1 MLIKARA
8 AFSLAV
14 LCLAA
19 ASPGAP
25 APKKIMLMNRLAP
38 SKMVLYIASADGS
51 GERSLLPTSGFDYN
65 ASFSPDGKWI
75 VFTSERNG
83 LGQADLYRVHQDGS
97 ALERLTNDPAL
108 DDQAAFSPDGEQIA
122 FASTRGEHHTANIWI
137 LDLKTRKTRNLTGSS
152 ELQASPGK
160 LDGFFRPA
168 WSPDGRWIAF
178 SSDRNFD
185 FIPHEFPSPGWEHLQ
200 ELSIYIIHPDGTG
213 LRRFTPA
220 GISDG
225 SPKWSPDSKRIVFYE
240 LPTAHT
246 FAARIY
252 AQGMITSQIVSIN
265 IASGARK
272 AETSGPGLKV
282 APQYL
287 TAARIAYLIK
297 AGPNAGLAFTQGQL
311 GAKGMFRNPAW
322 SPDGKQVVYQKV
334 DFTARPQ
341 NQPLYSWDPDMEVQY
356 TDVFPRFSRDGR
368 LAISDIRNLATTATA
383 SISVMNADGTD
394 RKIIFEDKSGV
405 AMVPTWSPDGQ
416 WVAFGFGGFFGARE
430 TEPAKVMMVRAD
442 GSGQAKDLTK
452 GFPNSGFPTWSADG
466 KRIVYRVWGK
476 GGLGLREL
484 TLANGEVKTLTTEWD
499 NFPAFSP
506 DGSLITFTRRSAVTK
521 DYDIFTM
528 RADGTGVKQLTST
541 PGNDSHSSWS
551 PDGKYIL
558 WSSAR
563 YGFKDEAPLYDNSFQ
578 PFAQI
583 FIMNADGSNQHALTY
598 SRWEDSMPAIV
609 PPSSGTKTTARLNE
623 PH

>member
-1 MLIKARA
+1 MRRALVLI
-8 AFSLAV
+8 FCGLS
-14 LCLAA
+14 
-19 ASPGAP
+19 GFAP
-25 APKKIMLMNRLAP
+25 VCAQKKVMLMNRLAP
-38 SKMVLYIASADGS
+38 SRMVLYIASADGS
-51 GERSLLPTSGFDYN
+51 GERPLFPTSGFDYN
-65 ASFSPDGKWI
+65 ASFSPDGKWV

-83 LGQADLYRVHQDGS
+83 SGQADLYRVHPDGS
-97 ALERLTNDPAL
+97 GLERLTDDSAL
-108 DDQAAFSPDGEQIA
+108 DDQAAFSPDGNQIV
-122 FASTRGEHHTANIWI
+122 FVSTRGDHHTANVWI
-137 LDLKTRKTRNLTGSS
+137 LDLKTRNARNLTGSP
-152 ELQASPGK
+152 ELQAAAGK

-168 WSPDGRWIAF
+168 WSPDSQWIAF

-185 FIPHEFPSPGWEHLQ
+185 FMPHEFPSPGWEHPQ

-213 LRRFTPA
+213 LRRLTQAGFT
-220 GISDG
+220 DG
-225 SPKWSPDSKRIVFYE
+225 SPKWSPDSKRVVFYE

-252 AQGMITSQIVSIN
+252 AQGMVTSQIISMD

-272 AETSGPGLKV
+272 TETSWPGLKLG
-282 APQYL
+282 PQYVS
-287 TAARIAYLIK
+287 ADRIAYLIK
-297 AGPNAGLAFTQGQL
+297 AGSNAGLAFTQGEP
-311 GAKGMFRNPAW
+311 GSKGMLRNPAW
-322 SPDGKQVVYQKV
+322 SSDGKQVVYQKV

-341 NQPLYSWDPDMEVQY
+341 NQELYSWDPDMEMQY

-394 RKIIFEDKSGV
+394 RKIIFQDKSGA

-430 TEPAKVMMVRAD
+430 TEPAKVMMVRAN
-442 GSGQAKDLTK
+442 GSGQAKNLTE
-452 GFPNSGFPTWSADG
+452 GLPNSGFPTWSPDG

-484 TLANGEVKTLTTEWD
+484 TLADGEMKTLTTEWD

-506 DGSLITFTRRSAVTK
+506 DGSVITFTRRSATTK

-528 RADGTGVKQLTST
+528 RADGTDIKQLTT
-541 PGNDSHSSWS
+541 AAGNDSHSSWS

-563 YGFKDEAPLYDNSFQ
+563 YGFKDEASLYDNSFQ

-609 PPSSGTKTTARLNE
+609 PSSAEKKTAARVN
-623 PH
+623 

>member
-1 MLIKARA
+1 MNKALVLIL
-8 AFSLAV
+8 FV
-14 LCLAA
+14 LF
-19 ASPGAP
+19 GFEP
-25 APKKIMLMNRLAP
+25 AYAQKKVMLMNRLAP
-38 SKMVLYIASADGS
+38 SGLVLYIATADGS
-51 GERSLLPTSGFDYN
+51 GERPLFPTSGFDYN
-65 ASFSPDGKWI
+65 ASFSPDGRWV
-75 VFTSERNG
+75 VFTSERDG
-83 LGQADLYRVHQDGS
+83 SGQADLYRVHPDGS
-97 ALERLTNDPAL
+97 GLERLTDDPAL
-108 DDQAAFSPDGEQIA
+108 DDQAAFSPDGNQIV
-122 FASTRGEHHTANIWI
+122 FVSTRGDHHTANVWI
-137 LDLKTRKTRNLTGSS
+137 LDLKTRKARNLTGSP
-152 ELQASPGK
+152 ELQAAPGK

-168 WSPDGRWIAF
+168 WSPDGQWIAF

-185 FIPHEFPSPGWEHLQ
+185 FMAHEFPSPGWEHPQ

-213 LRRFTPA
+213 LRRLTEA
-220 GISDG
+220 GFADG
-225 SPKWSPDSKRIVFYE
+225 SPKWSPDSKRVVFYE

-246 FAARIY
+246 FAARVY
-252 AQGMITSQIVSIN
+252 AQGMVTSQIISVDI
-265 IASGARK
+265 ISGARK
-272 AETSGPGLKV
+272 TETSGSGLKV

-287 TAARIAYLIK
+287 SADRIAYLIK
-297 AGPNAGLAFTQGQL
+297 AGSNAGLAFTQGEP
-311 GAKGMFRNPAW
+311 GSKGMLRNPAW
-322 SPDGKQVVYQKV
+322 SSDGKQVVYQRV

-341 NQPLYSWDPDMEVQY
+341 NQELYSWEPDMEMQY

-394 RKIIFEDKSGV
+394 RKIIFQDRSGA

-442 GSGQAKDLTK
+442 GSGQARDLTK
-452 GFPNSGFPTWSADG
+452 GLPNSGFPTWSPDG
-466 KRIVYRVWGK
+466 KRIVYRVWGN

-484 TLANGEVKTLTTEWD
+484 TLADGEVKILTTEWD

-506 DGSLITFTRRSAVTK
+506 DGSIVTFTRRSATTK

-528 RADGTGVKQLTST
+528 RADGTDIKQLTTS

-609 PPSSGTKTTARLNE
+609 PPSPKKKTIAWLN
-623 PH
+623 

>member
-1 MLIKARA
+1 MLCGLSG
-8 AFSLAV
+8 FT
-14 LCLAA
+14 
-19 ASPGAP
+19 P
-25 APKKIMLMNRLAP
+25 AYAGKKLMLMNRLAP
-38 SKMVLYIASADGS
+38 SKMVLYIASGDGS
-51 GERSLLPTSGFDYN
+51 GERALLPTAGFDYN

-83 LGQADLYRVHQDGS
+83 SGQADLYRVHPDGS
-97 ALERLTNDPAL
+97 GIERITDDPAL
-108 DDQAAFSPDGEQIA
+108 DDQAAFSPDGNQIV
-122 FASTRGEHHTANIWI
+122 FVSTRGAHHTANIWI
-137 LDLKTRKTRNLTGSS
+137 LDLKTRKSRNLTGSS
-152 ELQASPGK
+152 ELQAAPGK

-185 FIPHEFPSPGWEHLQ
+185 FMPHDFPSPGWEHPQ
-200 ELSIYIIHPDGTG
+200 ELSVYIIHPDGTG
-213 LRRFTPA
+213 LRRLTQA
-220 GISDG
+220 GVSDG
-225 SPKWSPDSKRIVFYE
+225 SPKWSPDSKRLVFYE

-252 AQGMITSQIVSIN
+252 AQGMVSSQIVSID
-265 IASGARK
+265 IASGERK
-272 AETSGPGLKV
+272 AESAGPGLKV

-287 TAARIAYLIK
+287 STDRIAYLIK
-297 AGPNAGLAFTQGQL
+297 AGPNAGLAFTGGES
-311 GAKGMFRNPAW
+311 GAKGMLRNPAW
-322 SPDGKQVVYQKV
+322 SPDGKEVVYHKV
-334 DFTARPQ
+334 DFTARAQ
-341 NQPLYSWDPDMEVQY
+341 NQPLYSWDPEMEVQY

-394 RKIIFEDKSGV
+394 RKIIFQDKSGA
-405 AMVPTWSPDGQ
+405 AMVPTWSPDAQ

-442 GSGQAKDLTK
+442 GSGQAKDVTK
-452 GFPNSGFPTWSADG
+452 GLPNSGFPTWSPDG

-484 TLANGEVKTLTTEWD
+484 TLANGEVKTLTTAWD

-506 DGSLITFTRRSAVTK
+506 DGSLITFTRRSATTK

-528 RADGTGVKQLTST
+528 RADGTDIKQLTST

-583 FIMNADGSNQHALTY
+583 FIMNADGSDQHALTY

-609 PPSSGTKTTARLNE
+609 SPSAEKKTTARL
-623 PH
+623 H

>member
-1 MLIKARA
+1 MSRVLI
-8 AFSLAV
+8 LI
-14 LCLAA
+14 LCGL
-19 ASPGAP
+19 SGFAP
-25 APKKIMLMNRLAP
+25 VHAHKKVMLMNRLAP
-38 SKMVLYIASADGS
+38 SRMVLYIASADGS
-51 GERSLLPTSGFDYN
+51 GERLLFPTSGFDYN
-65 ASFSPDGKWI
+65 ASFSPDGRWV

-83 LGQADLYRVHQDGS
+83 SGQADLYRVHPDGS
-97 ALERLTNDPAL
+97 GLERLTDDPAL
-108 DDQAAFSPDGEQIA
+108 DDQAAFSPDGNQIA
-122 FASTRGEHHTANIWI
+122 FVSTRGDHHTANVWT
-137 LDLKTRKTRNLTGSS
+137 LDLKTRKARNLTGSP
-152 ELQASPGK
+152 ELQAAPGK

-168 WSPDGRWIAF
+168 WSPDGQWIAF

-185 FIPHEFPSPGWEHLQ
+185 FMAHEFPSPGWEHLQ

-213 LRRFTPA
+213 LRRLTKDGFT
-220 GISDG
+220 DG
-225 SPKWSPDSKRIVFYE
+225 SPKWSPDSKRVVFYE

-252 AQGMITSQIVSIN
+252 AQGMVTSQIISVDIV
-265 IASGARK
+265 SGARK
-272 AETSGPGLKV
+272 TETSGPGLKV
-282 APQYL
+282 GPQYL
-287 TAARIAYLIK
+287 SADRIAYLIK
-297 AGPNAGLAFTQGQL
+297 AGSNAGLAFTQGEP
-311 GAKGMFRNPAW
+311 GSKGMLRNPAW
-322 SPDGKQVVYQKV
+322 SSDGKQVVYQKV

-341 NQPLYSWDPDMEVQY
+341 NQELYSWDPDMEMQY
-356 TDVFPRFSRDGR
+356 TDVFPRFSHDGR

-394 RKIIFEDKSGV
+394 RKIIFQDKSGA

-442 GSGQAKDLTK
+442 GSGQGRNLTN
-452 GFPNSGFPTWSADG
+452 GLPNSGFPTWSPDG

-476 GGLGLREL
+476 DGLGLREL
-484 TLANGEVKTLTTEWD
+484 TLADGEVKTLTTEWD

-506 DGSLITFTRRSAVTK
+506 DGSVITFTRRSATTK

-528 RADGTGVKQLTST
+528 RADGTEIKQLTT
-541 PGNDSHSSWS
+541 APGNDSHSSWS

-609 PPSSGTKTTARLNE
+609 PSAKKKTTAPLD
-623 PH
+623 

>member
-1 MLIKARA
+1 MSRALVLI
-8 AFSLAV
+8 LLV
-14 LCLAA
+14 LF
-19 ASPGAP
+19 GFEP
-25 APKKIMLMNRLAP
+25 AYAQKKVMLMNRLAP
-38 SKMVLYIASADGS
+38 SGLVLYIATADGS
-51 GERSLLPTSGFDYN
+51 GERPLFPTSGFDYN
-65 ASFSPDGKWI
+65 ASFSPDGRWV

-83 LGQADLYRVHQDGS
+83 SGQAELYRVHPDGS
-97 ALERLTNDPAL
+97 GLERLTDDPAL
-108 DDQAAFSPDGEQIA
+108 DDQAAFSPDGNQIV
-122 FASTRGEHHTANIWI
+122 FVSTRGDHHTANVWI
-137 LDLKTRKTRNLTGSS
+137 LDLKTRKARNLTGSP
-152 ELQASPGK
+152 ELQAAPGK

-168 WSPDGRWIAF
+168 WSPDGQWIAF

-185 FIPHEFPSPGWEHLQ
+185 FMAHEFPSPGWEHPQ

-213 LRRFTPA
+213 LRRLTEA
-220 GISDG
+220 GFADG
-225 SPKWSPDSKRIVFYE
+225 SPKWSPDSKRVVFYE

-252 AQGMITSQIVSIN
+252 AQGMVTSQIISVDIV
-265 IASGARK
+265 SGARK
-272 AETSGPGLKV
+272 TETSGSGLKV

-287 TAARIAYLIK
+287 SADRIAYLIK
-297 AGPNAGLAFTQGQL
+297 AGSNAGLAFTQGEP
-311 GAKGMFRNPAW
+311 GSKGMLRNPAW
-322 SPDGKQVVYQKV
+322 SSDGKQVVYQRV

-341 NQPLYSWDPDMEVQY
+341 NQELYSWEPDMEMQY

-394 RKIIFEDKSGV
+394 RKIIFQDRSGA

-442 GSGQAKDLTK
+442 GTGQARDLTK
-452 GFPNSGFPTWSADG
+452 GLPNSGFPTWSPDG
-466 KRIVYRVWGK
+466 RRIVYRVWGS

-484 TLANGEVKTLTTEWD
+484 TLADGEVKILTTEWD

-506 DGSLITFTRRSAVTK
+506 DGSIVTFTRRSATTK

-528 RADGTGVKQLTST
+528 RADGTDIKQLTTT

-609 PPSSGTKTTARLNE
+609 PPSPKKKATARLN
-623 PH
+623 

>member
-1 MLIKARA
+1 MQLRNLTGALI
-8 AFSLAV
+8 FSEVLALALAV
-14 LCLAA
+14 SIA
-19 ASPGAP
+19 ASP
-25 APKKIMLMNRLAP
+25 KRMMLMNRLAP
-38 SKMVLYIASADGS
+38 SEMVLYIANADGS
-51 GERSLLPTSGFDYN
+51 GERPLFATSGFDYN
-65 ASFSPDGKWI
+65 ASFSSDGKWI

-83 LGQADLYRVHQDGS
+83 SGQADLYRVHSDGS
-97 ALERLTNDPAL
+97 DLERLTDDPAL
-108 DDQAAFSPDGEQIA
+108 DDQAAFSPDGNQIA
-122 FASTRGEHHTANIWI
+122 FVATRGEHHTANVWI
-137 LDLKTRKTRNLTGSS
+137 LDLKTRRTRNLTGLP
-152 ELQASPGK
+152 ELQAAPGK

-178 SSDRNFD
+178 SSDRNFE
-185 FIPHEFPSPGWEHLQ
+185 FMPHEFPSPGWEHLQ

-213 LRRFTPA
+213 LRRLTQ
-220 GISDG
+220 GGVSDG

-240 LPTAHT
+240 LATAHT

-252 AQGMITSQIVSIN
+252 AQGMVTSQIVSLD

-272 AETSGPGLKV
+272 VESSGPGLKV
-282 APQYL
+282 GPQYL
-287 TAARIAYLIK
+287 STNRIAYLIK
-297 AGPNAGLAFTQGQL
+297 AGANAGLAFTDGQP
-311 GAKGMFRNPAW
+311 GAKGMLRNPAW
-322 SPDGKQVVYQKV
+322 SPGGKQVVYQRV

-341 NQPLYSWDPDMEVQY
+341 NQPLYSWDPDTEVQY

-394 RKIIFEDKSGV
+394 RKIIFQDKTGA

-442 GSGQAKDLTK
+442 GSGQAKNLTK
-452 GFPNSGFPTWSADG
+452 GLPNSGFPTWSPDG

-484 TLANGEVKTLTTEWD
+484 TLADSEVKTLTTEWD

-506 DGSLITFTRRSAVTK
+506 DGSLITFTRRSATTK

-528 RADGTGVKQLTST
+528 RADATDIKQLTTT

-583 FIMNADGSNQHALTY
+583 FIMKADGSDQHALTY

-609 PPSSGTKTTARLNE
+609 PPSAKNPPSVQQN
-623 PH
+623 